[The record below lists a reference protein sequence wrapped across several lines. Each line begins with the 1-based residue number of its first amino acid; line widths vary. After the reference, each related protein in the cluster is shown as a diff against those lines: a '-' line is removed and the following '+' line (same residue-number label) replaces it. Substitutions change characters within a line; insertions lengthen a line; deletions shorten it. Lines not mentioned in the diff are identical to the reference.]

1 MVSIKLSQ
9 LNWLGAGITLVLMST
24 AIAPASAQYIVI
36 DRSNPFGV
44 SQQPAVGS
52 FIYGSPIPTP
62 MPVDPSTGLIPSGP
76 IYPQPIYPKAIYP
89 STIYPDYYPQVRH
102 NRFNNST
109 LVNPTLINPIIK
121 DSTIVNPVIIN
132 NSWRRTP
139 FRGRSRVI
147 IRSPW

>member
-9 LNWLGAGITLVLMST
+9 PNWLGAGITLVLMST
-24 AIAPASAQYIVI
+24 AIAPASAQFVVI
-36 DRSNPFGV
+36 DRNNSYGSYGV
-44 SQQPAVGS
+44 NQPPAVGS
-52 FIYGSPIPTP
+52 YIYGSPIPAP
-62 MPVDPSTGLIPSGP
+62 MPVDPTTGLLPSR
-76 IYPQPIYPKAIYP
+76 
-89 STIYPDYYPQVRH
+89 TIYPNYYPHVRH
-102 NRFNNST
+102 HRFNDST
-109 LVNPTLINPIIK
+109 LVNPTLINPTIK

>member
-1 MVSIKLSQ
+1 MVNIKLSQ
-9 LNWLGAGITLVLMST
+9 LHWLGAGITLVLMST
-24 AIAPASAQYIVI
+24 AIAPASAQQVIVI
-36 DRSNPFGV
+36 DGNNPFGV
-44 SQQPAVGS
+44 SQPPAVGS

-62 MPVDPSTGLIPSGP
+62 VPVDPSTGLLPSRP
-76 IYPQPIYPKAIYP
+76 LYPTPLYP
-89 STIYPDYYPQVRH
+89 STIYPDYYPRIRH

-109 LVNPTLINPIIK
+109 LINPTLINPTIR

-147 IRSPW
+147 ITNPW

>member
-1 MVSIKLSQ
+1 MVKIKLSQ
-9 LNWLGAGITLVLMST
+9 PHWLGAGITLVLMST
-24 AIAPASAQYIVI
+24 AIAPASAQEVIVI
-36 DRSNPFGV
+36 DHNNPYGV
-44 SQQPAVGS
+44 SQPPAVGS

-62 MPVDPSTGLIPSGP
+62 MPVDPATGLLPSRTT
-76 IYPQPIYPKAIYP
+76 YP
-89 STIYPDYYPQVRH
+89 STIYPGYDPYVRH
-102 NRFNNST
+102 HRFNDSI
-109 LVNPTLINPIIK
+109 LVNPTIVNPTIR

>member
-1 MVSIKLSQ
+1 MFSIKLSQ
-9 LNWLGAGITLVLMST
+9 PHWLRAGITLVLMST
-24 AIAPASAQYIVI
+24 VIAPASAQQVIVI
-36 DRSNPFGV
+36 DRNNPFGV
-44 SQQPAVGS
+44 SQPPAVGS

-62 MPVDPSTGLIPSGP
+62 MPVDPTTGLLPSRTV
-76 IYPQPIYPKAIYP
+76 YPN
-89 STIYPDYYPQVRH
+89 YYPQVRR

-109 LVNPTLINPIIK
+109 LVNPTLINPTIR

-147 IRSPW
+147 ITHPW